1 MADGTVYLVG
11 AGSGDPGLLTRRA
24 LDLIERADAILYDRL
39 IPAGALDGARPD
51 ADLRYVG
58 KRPGDP
64 AMPQEQINE
73 QLVRLGGEGKLV
85 VRLKGGDPFV
95 FGRGGEEAEALAAA
109 GVRFEIVPG
118 VTAGVAAP
126 AYAGIPVT
134 HRDLSSAVAFVTA
147 HEDPDK
153 PESALD
159 WDALA
164 RFPGT
169 LVFYMGVKRLGDVAE
184 RLVAAGRDAAEPAA
198 VVERGTLPGQRTVT
212 GTLGEI
218 AGRAAAAGVRPPAVT
233 LVGRAAAM
241 HDRLAWLESRPLH
254 GQVVAVTRA
263 RAQAS
268 GLARRLAGLGAE
280 VVEAPA
286 IRIEPRLADAD
297 VTEAVARIRDYAL
310 VCFTSPNG
318 VRLLFEALAT
328 AGRDARALAG
338 ATVAAIGPGTAAEL
352 RSAGIVA
359 DVVPTRS
366 IAEALAEALE
376 EVPVEGRA
384 VLVARAAEARDVL
397 PDALR
402 ERGARVSDVAL
413 YETVAEPLSD
423 HVRAAL
429 ERATYVTFTSSSTV
443 RFFTESGGRVP
454 DGARVVSIGPVTS
467 ATARELGLR
476 VDVEA
481 ERHDI
486 DGLVDALA
494 ANAEARG

>member
-1 MADGTVYLVG
+1 VAAGTVYLVG

-24 LDLIERADAILYDRL
+24 LDLIEQADAILYDRL
-39 IPAGALDGARPD
+39 IPAGALDGARAD

-64 AMPQEQINE
+64 ALPQEEINS
-73 QLVRLGGEGKLV
+73 QLVELGSSGKRV

-109 GVRFEIVPG
+109 GVRFEVVPG
-118 VTAGVAAP
+118 VTAGVAAS

-134 HRDLSSAVAFVTA
+134 HRELASAVAFVTA

-169 LVFYMGVKRLGDVAE
+169 LVFYMGVRRLADVAE

-212 GTLGEI
+212 GTLAEI
-218 AGRAAAAGVRPPAVT
+218 AARAAAAGVRPPAVT
-233 LVGRAAAM
+233 LVGPATAL
-241 HDRLAWLESRPLH
+241 HDRLGWLDRRPLH

-280 VVEAPA
+280 VIEAPA
-286 IRIEPRLADAD
+286 IRIEPRLGDPE
-297 VTEAVARIRDYAL
+297 VTEAVSRVRDYAL

-318 VRLLFEALAT
+318 VGLFFEALASE
-328 AGRDARALAG
+328 GEDARGLAG

-352 RSAGIVA
+352 RRNGIVA
-359 DVVPTRS
+359 DVVPGRS
-366 IAEALAEALE
+366 IAEALVEALA

-413 YETVAEPLSD
+413 YDTVAEPLGED
-423 HVRAAL
+423 TREEL

-454 DGARVVSIGPVTS
+454 ETARVVSIGPVTS
-467 ATARELGLR
+467 QTACELGLS
-476 VDVEA
+476 VDREA
-481 ERHDI
+481 EHHDI
-486 DGLVDALA
+486 DGLVDALVEDA
-494 ANAEARG
+494 AR